1 MINISGLGSHVAC
14 VATDQLCLSVHK
26 ESCSVCMDVAV
37 SQQNFIYKNRQWSR
51 FGQWAVI
58 FWTVVLRTVVL
69 PTLAVDCFFH
79 LHRSF
84 MVISWKCLEYLQ
96 MGGNLS

>member
-1 MINISGLGSHVAC
+1 MINILGLGSHMAY

-26 ESCSVCMDVAV
+26 QSWSVCMDVAV

-58 FWTVVLRTVVL
+58 CWTVVL
-69 PTLAVDCFFH
+69 PTLALDCFFH

-84 MVISWKCLEYLQ
+84 MVIS
-96 MGGNLS
+96 